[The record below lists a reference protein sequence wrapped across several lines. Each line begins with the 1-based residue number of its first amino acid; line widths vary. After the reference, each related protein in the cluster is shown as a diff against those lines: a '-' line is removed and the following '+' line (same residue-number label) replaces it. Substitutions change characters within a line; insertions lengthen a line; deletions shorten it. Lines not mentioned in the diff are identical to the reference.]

1 MKVCLSWSKLIFAIY
16 VLKHEFLMQLEFCHC
31 RRDLPSFYEIFIDPE
46 SIAGFQTIFEK
57 VYETIHVSFISL
69 SDRGQ

>member
-1 MKVCLSWSKLIFAIY
+1 
-16 VLKHEFLMQLEFCHC
+16 MQLEFCHC

-69 SDRGQ
+69 SDRGQWD